1 MQCSCVKR
9 CMEIP
14 FLMDM
19 HVNTH
24 QTDDIHNTAVHALHW
39 ISACIPWTDRQLCVS
54 KAKWGIGQSDS
65 GGGRWDCLLIFVYVC
80 LGITGWR
87 TRGRSHRGLWGSGG
101 RASVE
106 IMEWGNRPVRRT
118 KNTTSRYSWEC
129 INYVWLQFS
138 FGVKRGGELAR
149 SKSLCI
155 FLLFICTSTV
165 ALHIL

>member
-1 MQCSCVKR
+1 
-9 CMEIP
+9 
-14 FLMDM
+14 MDM

-24 QTDDIHNTAVHALHW
+24 QTDHRQYSCASIALNFCMHPLDWSTTVCLKNKMGHW
-39 ISACIPWTDRQLCVS
+39 AIGQWRREMGLPPYLCLCVFLS
-54 KAKWGIGQSDS
+54 
-65 GGGRWDCLLIFVYVC
+65 VC

-106 IMEWGNRPVRRT
+106 IMELGNRPVRRM
-118 KNTTSRYSWEC
+118 KNTTSQYSWEC

-138 FGVKRGGELAR
+138 FWVKRGGELAR

-165 ALHIL
+165 VLHIL